1 MNTMTTLAGGL
12 SDNVHDTQQA
22 FREVLDALSRPGQ
35 LHTLG
40 AELAGVSLGGAMA
53 HLLLSLCD
61 DETPV
66 WWQGEAVVLQNWLR
80 FHTGAAVAEE
90 PKLASF
96 AVINAIEPGLALEDF
111 SLGTAASPELSST
124 LFIELPAL
132 TGGPDVEW
140 QGPGIENVQRVSLQG
155 LPANFWKQWQ
165 SNHGHFPQGVDI
177 IFTCGN
183 SVLGLPRTT
192 RVSHIK
198 GV

>member
-12 SDNVHDTQQA
+12 SDNVHDTQLA

-96 AVINAIEPGLALEDF
+96 AVINQIELGLTLEDF

-132 TGGPDVEW
+132 TGGPEVVW

-155 LPANFWKQWQ
+155 LPANFWLQWNN
-165 SNHGHFPQGVDI
+165 NHELFPQGVDI
-177 IFTCGN
+177 IFTCGD

-192 RVSHIK
+192 RVSQRE

>member
-1 MNTMTTLAGGL
+1 MNTMTTMAAGL

-40 AELAGVSLGGAMA
+40 TELANVSLGGAMA
-53 HLLLSLCD
+53 RLLLSLCD

-66 WWQGEAVVLQNWLR
+66 WWQGDALELQNWLR
-80 FHTGAAVAEE
+80 FHTGASVAEE

-96 AVINAIEPGLALEDF
+96 AVFNQIEPGLTLENF

-124 LFIELPAL
+124 LLIELPAL
-132 TGGPDVEW
+132 SGGPEVEW
-140 QGPGIENVQRVSLQG
+140 QGPGIANAQRVSLQG

-177 IFTCGN
+177 IFTCGD

-192 RVSHIK
+192 RVSQIE

>member
-12 SDNVHDTQQA
+12 PDNVHDTQQA

-35 LHTLG
+35 LRSLG
-40 AELAGVSLGGAMA
+40 VELEGVSLGGAMA
-53 HLLLSLCD
+53 RLLLSLCD

-80 FHTGAAVAEE
+80 FHTGASVAEE
-90 PKLASF
+90 SKLALF
-96 AVINAIEPGLALEDF
+96 AVINQIEQGLSLEDF
-111 SLGTAASPELSST
+111 SLGTAASPELSCT

-132 TGGPDVEW
+132 TGGYDVEW
-140 QGPGIENVQRVSLQG
+140 QGPGIANVQRVSLQG
-155 LPANFWKQWQ
+155 LPVNFWEQWKY
-165 SNHGHFPQGVDI
+165 NNELFPQGVDI
-177 IFTCGN
+177 IFTCGG

-192 RVSHIK
+192 RVSQPE